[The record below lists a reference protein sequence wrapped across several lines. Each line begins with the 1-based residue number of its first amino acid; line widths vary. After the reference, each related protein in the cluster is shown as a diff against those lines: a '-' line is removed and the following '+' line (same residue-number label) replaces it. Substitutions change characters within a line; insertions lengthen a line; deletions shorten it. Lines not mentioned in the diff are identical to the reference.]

1 MGLKSYKSLLRQQM
15 EEGDYID
22 FTGFKQAMV
31 NGFTDNDLKLV
42 YRLHAKYFVHAYN
55 EPCGCGGAKKMDTIN
70 KWIGDLEKVY
80 DNGVQTK
87 KLSE

>member
-1 MGLKSYKSLLRQQM
+1 MALKSYKSLLRQQFS
-15 EEGDYID
+15 EEDYIE
-22 FTGFKQAMV
+22 FSGFKRSMEK
-31 NGFTDNDLKLV
+31 GFTDEDLKIV
-42 YRLHAKYFVHAYN
+42 YRLHSKYFQHNYI

-80 DNGVQTK
+80 DNGVQAK